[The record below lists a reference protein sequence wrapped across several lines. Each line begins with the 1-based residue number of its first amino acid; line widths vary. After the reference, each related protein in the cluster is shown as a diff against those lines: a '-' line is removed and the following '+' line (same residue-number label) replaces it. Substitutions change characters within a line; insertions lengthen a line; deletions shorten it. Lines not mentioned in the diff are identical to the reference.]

1 MYEDEDLINEEIG
14 YGLNFTKMQVEL
26 KAKLL
31 TLKLLIEG
39 NKKREVNKLLIEIDN
54 ILEGYY

>member
-1 MYEDEDLINEEIG
+1 MYEDDDPFNEEIE

-39 NKKREVNKLLIEIDN
+39 NKKREINKLLIEIDN
-54 ILEGYY
+54 ILE

>member
-54 ILEGYY
+54 ILEGYC